1 MRQPLIA
8 LTVAVFLGGC
18 AANTAA
24 LPQERDIGRDR
35 DEVLRQRLD
44 TTGIP
49 VVLPLDPVKVWAVLP
64 GAYAALGLAPVEVDG
79 AGSRIGVRNVRV
91 HGRLQGADMAQY
103 LDCGASRVGAPNAS
117 TYEVRMTLLT
127 SFAGDGRRS
136 SRLWTALIAEA
147 NNPLSG
153 SSQRV
158 LCYSNG
164 SLEAKLHAEIE
175 RRAAP

>member
-1 MRQPLIA
+1 M
-8 LTVAVFLGGC
+8 
-18 AANTAA
+18 
-24 LPQERDIGRDR
+24 
-35 DEVLRQRLD
+35 
-44 TTGIP
+44 
-49 VVLPLDPVKVWAVLP
+49 LPLDPVKVWAVLP
-64 GAYAALGLAPVEVDG
+64 EAYTALGLAPVEVDG
-79 AGSRIGVRNVRV
+79 AGSRVGARKVRV
-91 HGRLQGADMAQY
+91 QGRLKGIDMAQY
-103 LDCGASRVGAPNAS
+103 MDCGASRVGTPNAS

-158 LCYSNG
+158 LCYTNG
-164 SLEAKLHAEIE
+164 GLEAKLHAEVE